1 MNIPGFT
8 IVGSTK
14 IENRDY
20 FPMGPVK
27 IGLIPLFD
35 TPRVVVS
42 WGRKISF
49 EHVSA
54 KMAVIAQPSCYNDH
68 YTMT

>member
-1 MNIPGFT
+1 MSQHDLVMIQGQYKLESSLQMNIPGFT

-42 WGRKISF
+42 WG
-49 EHVSA
+49 
-54 KMAVIAQPSCYNDH
+54 
-68 YTMT
+68 